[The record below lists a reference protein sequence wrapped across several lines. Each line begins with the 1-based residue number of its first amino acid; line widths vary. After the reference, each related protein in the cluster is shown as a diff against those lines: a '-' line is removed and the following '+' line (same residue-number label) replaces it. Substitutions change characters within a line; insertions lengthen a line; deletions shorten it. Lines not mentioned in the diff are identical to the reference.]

1 MAADGIQDENNP
13 DAATRQ
19 TAQDFED
26 ACNEEFH
33 QFKPAPKI
41 TGIINKVDYYRSN
54 SLNYWKLAE
63 DLSGDQKS
71 TNRKLDKHLL
81 FVVQEKDKKIWKL
94 PESRWREG
102 ETLRETAERALKEH
116 VKTPDTSVRVLGNAP
131 WGVHTIRYPS
141 SVRQKLG
148 FAGAKV
154 FFFKAQLLS
163 SCTTYSD
170 TEYNWLGREE
180 LRDCLEPEYLR
191 SVNKFLI
198 DED

>member
-1 MAADGIQDENNP
+1 L
-13 DAATRQ
+13 TY
-19 TAQDFED
+19 
-26 ACNEEFH
+26 C
-33 QFKPAPKI
+33 
-41 TGIINKVDYYRSN
+41 
-54 SLNYWKLAE
+54 KLAE

-81 FVVQEKDKKIWKL
+81 FVVQEKDKKVWKL

-102 ETLRETAERALKEH
+102 ETLRETAERALREY

-131 WGVHTIRYPS
+131 WGVHTIKYPS

-148 FAGAKV
+148 FTGSKV

-163 SCTTYSD
+163 SCTTCSD
-170 TEYNWLGREE
+170 IEYNWLGREE
-180 LRDCLEPEYLR
+180 LTNSLEPEYLR
-191 SVNKFLI
+191 SVRKFLI